1 MEISKNK
8 ILIILAAFI
17 LCLQTIHLHINKP
30 NQRIDVDLLIQ
41 ANKEKYE
48 DKLKDKEKNI
58 KESQLFEVLQTDIK
72 IPNNANIE
80 YKFNWTN
87 ENKEKF
93 DTNKNTFDTVYLANL
108 ILYHNHIRD
117 IYSYTKSST
126 IIESFIKMLETII
139 TIEKQTSVFTEK
151 DISTLKR
158 IKKDF
163 DNFRNSLDLSINEIN
178 EFDNKIIK
186 FLNRMKEINKDN
198 FTVEKFTQQIKEELP
213 LILEMLSKSDN
224 LYINISSNG
233 TGDPF
238 IKFQGF
244 LDIYNDTYKLYT
256 SLISKHNEQI
266 EKDDFRNTWLTTILS
281 FMLIFIAFYKDI
293 KKDL

>member
-1 MEISKNK
+1 
-8 ILIILAAFI
+8 
-17 LCLQTIHLHINKP
+17 
-30 NQRIDVDLLIQ
+30 
-41 ANKEKYE
+41 
-48 DKLKDKEKNI
+48 
-58 KESQLFEVLQTDIK
+58 
-72 IPNNANIE
+72 
-80 YKFNWTN
+80 
-87 ENKEKF
+87 
-93 DTNKNTFDTVYLANL
+93 
-108 ILYHNHIRD
+108 
-117 IYSYTKSST
+117 
-126 IIESFIKMLETII
+126 
-139 TIEKQTSVFTEK
+139 
-151 DISTLKR
+151 
-158 IKKDF
+158 
-163 DNFRNSLDLSINEIN
+163 
-178 EFDNKIIK
+178 
-186 FLNRMKEINKDN
+186 MKEINKDN